1 MRRATKRQWPAL
13 WSVHTKSLSARPSL
27 PKARPRK
34 KLNDLLHF
42 APSTLLLDQLN
53 MRRVSTFLPEDQVKR
68 LDFEAKQAGK
78 QRSELIRD
86 RLLAKQGNFPN
97 PGTITTYDFHQTVAK
112 IRRRHH
118 SNLDRVQTEVLVAAV
133 LVEFQKLTQR
143 DQKN

>member
-1 MRRATKRQWPAL
+1 MK
-13 WSVHTKSLSARPSL
+13 
-27 PKARPRK
+27 
-34 KLNDLLHF
+34 
-42 APSTLLLDQLN
+42 
-53 MRRVSTFLPEDQVKR
+53 RVSTFLPEDQVKR

-86 RLLAKQGNFPN
+86 RLLSKEPTPVL
-97 PGTITTYDFHQTVAK
+97 PGAITTYDFHQTVAK

-118 SNLDRVQTEVLVAAV
+118 SNLDRIQTEVLVAAV

>member
-1 MRRATKRQWPAL
+1 
-13 WSVHTKSLSARPSL
+13 
-27 PKARPRK
+27 
-34 KLNDLLHF
+34 
-42 APSTLLLDQLN
+42 

-86 RLLAKQGNFPN
+86 RLLEKQGNFPD
-97 PGTITTYDFHQTVAK
+97 PSAITTNDFHQTVAK

-118 SNLDRVQTEVLVAAV
+118 PNLDRVQTEVLVAAV
-133 LVEFQKLTQR
+133 LVEFQKLTER

>member
-1 MRRATKRQWPAL
+1 
-13 WSVHTKSLSARPSL
+13 
-27 PKARPRK
+27 
-34 KLNDLLHF
+34 
-42 APSTLLLDQLN
+42 

-86 RLLAKQGNFPN
+86 RLLEKQGNFPG
-97 PGTITTYDFHQTVAK
+97 PSTITTYDFHQTVAK

-118 SNLDRVQTEVLVAAV
+118 SSLDRIQTEVLVAAV

>member
-1 MRRATKRQWPAL
+1 MK
-13 WSVHTKSLSARPSL
+13 
-27 PKARPRK
+27 
-34 KLNDLLHF
+34 
-42 APSTLLLDQLN
+42 
-53 MRRVSTFLPEDQVKR
+53 RVSTFLPEDQVKR

-86 RLLAKQGNFPN
+86 RLLSKGQSLELPKA
-97 PGTITTYDFHQTVAK
+97 ITTYDFHQTVAK

-118 SNLDRVQTEVLVAAV
+118 SNLDRIQAEVLVAAV